1 MNSVIIDHEVL
12 LRLSFFLGIFVS
24 MASWE
29 TLSPRRSLSQSKRVR
44 WANNLGLTL
53 LNTFLLRLV
62 FPVAAAGIALHAANR
77 GWGLLNGLPLPGLL
91 GGVLALLFLDLAIYS
106 QHLLFHKV
114 PLLWRLH
121 RMHHTDLDL
130 DVTSGFRFHPLEIL
144 LSMAIKMGIVVSI
157 GAPAWSVILFEVLLN
172 GTSLFNH
179 ANIALPLQA
188 DRLLRLAIVTPDMHR
203 VHHSVIIRE
212 TDSNFGF
219 NFPWWD
225 RLFGTYRAQPAAGHT
240 KMALGLA
247 NYRDAKW
254 LKLRWMLAVPFAHLE
269 R

>member
-1 MNSVIIDHEVL
+1 MDHLIIKSETVI
-12 LRLSFFLGIFVS
+12 RLVFFFGIFAG
-24 MASWE
+24 MAAWE
-29 TLSPRRSLSQSKRVR
+29 VFAPRRPLTRSRVIR

-53 LNTFLLRLV
+53 LNTLLLRLA
-62 FPVAAAGIALHAANR
+62 FPVAAAGVALHAAER
-77 GWGLLNGLPLPGLL
+77 GWGLGNVLPVPGW
-91 GGVLALLFLDLAIYS
+91 LAGILSLIALDFFIYC
-106 QHLLFHKV
+106 QHFLFHKV
-114 PLLWRLH
+114 PLFWRLH

-144 LSMAIKMGIVVSI
+144 LSMAIKMGIIVAI

-172 GTSLFNH
+172 ATSLFNH
-179 ANIALPLQA
+179 ANIALNPGA
-188 DRLLRLAIVTPDMHR
+188 DRLLRLLIVTPDMHR

-225 RLFGTYRAQPAAGHT
+225 RLFGTYRAQPAAGHLAMT
-240 KMALGLA
+240 LGLA
-247 NYRDAKW
+247 NYRDKKW
-254 LKLRWMLAVPFAHLE
+254 LTLPWMLAVPFSRHS

>member
-1 MNSVIIDHEVL
+1 MNSLIIDHEVL
-12 LRLSFFLGIFVS
+12 LRLSFFLGIFAA
-24 MASWE
+24 MAAWE
-29 TLSPRRSLSQSKRVR
+29 ALSPRRPLTRSRLVR
-44 WANNLGLTL
+44 WTGNLGLTL
-53 LNTFLLRLV
+53 LNTLLLRLV
-62 FPVAAAGIALHAANR
+62 FPVAAAGVALYASDR

-91 GGVLALLFLDLAIYS
+91 GGLLALLLLDLLIYS
-106 QHLLFHKV
+106 QHLFFHKV

-144 LSMAIKMGIVVSI
+144 LSMAIKMGIVVII

-172 GTSLFNH
+172 ATSLFNH
-179 ANIALPLQA
+179 ANIALPLRA
-188 DRLLRLAIVTPDMHR
+188 DRLLRLVLVTPDMHR

-240 KMALGLA
+240 DMTLGLA
-247 NYRDAKW
+247 NYRDPKW
-254 LKLRWMLAVPFAHLE
+254 LQLHWMLAVPLARHI

>member
-1 MNSVIIDHEVL
+1 MNSLIIDNEVL
-12 LRLSFFLGIFVS
+12 LRLLFFLGIFVS
-24 MASWE
+24 MAVWE
-29 TLSPRRSLSQSKRVR
+29 AFSPRRPLSQSKLIR

-53 LNTFLLRLV
+53 LNTLLLRLI
-62 FPVAAAGIALHAANR
+62 FPAAAVGVALYSAER
-77 GWGLLNGLPLPGLL
+77 GWGLCNTLPVPGWLGGLL
-91 GGVLALLFLDLAIYS
+91 SLLVLDLLIYT
-106 QHLLFHKV
+106 QHLLFHKI
-114 PLLWRLH
+114 PPLWRLH

-144 LSMAIKMGIVVSI
+144 LSMAIKMGIIVTI

-179 ANIALPLQA
+179 ANIALNPKA
-188 DRLLRLAIVTPDMHR
+188 DRVLRLMVVTPDMHR

-225 RLFGTYRAQPAAGHT
+225 RLFGTYRAQPAAGHAAMT
-240 KMALGLA
+240 IGLA
-247 NYRDAKW
+247 NYRDPKW
-254 LKLRWMLAVPFAHLE
+254 LRLHWMLAVPFASHY

>member
-1 MNSVIIDHEVL
+1 MNSLIMENEVPFRL
-12 LRLSFFLGIFVS
+12 LLFLGIFVS
-24 MASWE
+24 MAAWE
-29 TLSPRRSLSQSKRVR
+29 TLSPRRALSQSKRLR

-53 LNTFLLRLV
+53 LNTILLRLV
-62 FPVAAAGIALHAANR
+62 FPIAAVGVALHASEH
-77 GWGLLNGLPLPGLL
+77 GWGLFNSLPVPDWL
-91 GGVLALLFLDLAIYS
+91 GGLFSLLVLDLLIYT

-114 PLLWRLH
+114 PLFWSLH

-144 LSMAIKMGIVVSI
+144 LSMAIKMGIVVAL

-179 ANIALPLQA
+179 ANIALHPKA
-188 DRLLRLAIVTPDMHR
+188 DSVLRLLIVTPDMHR

-225 RLFGTYRAQPAAGHT
+225 RIFGTYNAQPAAGHT
-240 KMALGLA
+240 AMTIGLA
-247 NYRDAKW
+247 NYRDPKW
-254 LKLRWMLAVPFAHLE
+254 LQLPWMLAVPLA
-269 R
+269 RYSR

>member
-1 MNSVIIDHEVL
+1 MNSLIMDHEVP
-12 LRLSFFLGIFVS
+12 LRLLFFLGIFIC
-24 MASWE
+24 MAAWE
-29 TLSPRRSLSQSKRVR
+29 ILAPRRSLSQSKQVR

-53 LNTFLLRLV
+53 LNTLLLRLV
-62 FPVAAAGIALHAANR
+62 FPVAAVGVALHASER
-77 GWGLLNGLPLPGLL
+77 GWGLFNTLPVPDWL
-91 GGVLALLFLDLAIYS
+91 GGLFSLLVLDLLIYS
-106 QHLLFHKV
+106 QHLFFHKV

-144 LSMAIKMGIVVSI
+144 LSMAIKMGIVAAL

-179 ANIALPLQA
+179 ANIALHPEA
-188 DRLLRLAIVTPDMHR
+188 DRILRLAVVTPDMHR

-225 RLFGTYRAQPAAGHT
+225 RLFNTYRAQPAAGHT
-240 KMALGLA
+240 AMTIGLA
-247 NYRDAKW
+247 NYREPKW
-254 LKLRWMLAVPFAHLE
+254 LQLPWMLAVPLTRHS